1 MRYILSIF
9 SQCLVLNALEQDQWL
24 KISLEGWAHAV
35 LELAFVIKNGPWM
48 DFNAALPTFVW
59 LETQEGFSLAFCSS
73 LVLFF
78 PTLIFILKFVFIFLE
93 GHFKH
98 KKIE

>member
-1 MRYILSIF
+1 
-9 SQCLVLNALEQDQWL
+9 
-24 KISLEGWAHAV
+24 
-35 LELAFVIKNGPWM
+35 M

-59 LETQEGFSLAFCSS
+59 LKTQEGFSLAFRSS